1 VTLLL
6 IGRMEPRGPVKVH
19 VSGPQQLTP
28 SGQFSKCYCAVLMRS
43 RTEKTESKIQ
53 DTNPPDSEDCQFSC
67 RLMKTFSIY
76 RCGTGRRNRHQP
88 VPTPGPG
95 TITRSFRQSAMPGR
109 TALCPV
115 ASAAVHNPQHHG
127 VLLSLVGGDHYS
139 VDHECLNRSR
149 MNL

>member
-28 SGQFSKCYCAVLMRS
+28 RSGQFSKCYCAVLMRS

-67 RLMKTFSIY
+67 RLKKTFSIY

-88 VPTPGPG
+88 SSDARPRDNHPFLSA
-95 TITRSFRQSAMPGR
+95 TRHAGR
-109 TALCPV
+109 TALCPNV
-115 ASAAVHNPQHHG
+115 CSTGSGPQPQRS
-127 VLLSLVGGDHYS
+127 LLSLVGGTTI
-139 VDHECLNRSR
+139 RSI
-149 MNL
+149 

>member
-28 SGQFSKCYCAVLMRS
+28 RSGQFSKCYCAVLMRS

-53 DTNPPDSEDCQFSC
+53 DTNPPDSEDCQFSR

-95 TITRSFRQSAMPGR
+95 TITRSFPESVTPGER
-109 TALCPV
+109 LFARMSV
-115 ASAAVHNPQHHG
+115 APATVQNP
-127 VLLSLVGGDHYS
+127 VLLSLAGGTTI
-139 VDHECLNRSR
+139 RSI
-149 MNL
+149 

>member
-28 SGQFSKCYCAVLMRS
+28 SGQFSKCYCAALMRS

-76 RCGTGRRNRHQP
+76 RCGTGRR
-88 VPTPGPG
+88 
-95 TITRSFRQSAMPGR
+95 A
-109 TALCPV
+109 
-115 ASAAVHNPQHHG
+115 ASAEFIARTIRPRAV
-127 VLLSLVGGDHYS
+127 
-139 VDHECLNRSR
+139 
-149 MNL
+149 